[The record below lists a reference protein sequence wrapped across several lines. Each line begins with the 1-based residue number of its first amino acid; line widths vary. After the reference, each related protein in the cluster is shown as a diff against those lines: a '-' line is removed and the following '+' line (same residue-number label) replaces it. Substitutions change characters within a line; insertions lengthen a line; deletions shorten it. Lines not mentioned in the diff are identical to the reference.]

1 MSPQERQARIDG
13 HVASPVKTSPR
24 VDKMKREL
32 AALDGEVLPDF
43 ASNALVAIPVQA
55 GGLNPISDL
64 WYIEREIDNTATCV
78 STSLNWLAK

>member
-1 MSPQERQARIDG
+1 
-13 HVASPVKTSPR
+13 
-24 VDKMKREL
+24 MKREL

-64 WYIEREIDNTATCV
+64 WYIEREIDNTAT
-78 STSLNWLAK
+78 LRQHIAQLAREIASSVKAPGQFIDPEFNT